1 MISTK
6 FEEVISTKFNLES
19 YDFFSDSD
27 ASESSDSDI
36 EEVDKRAASPELPE
50 LQKPTANFFESTLGK
65 MVSDLGMNLV
75 QESVQQDLLKQQQRK
90 SRKDKSAAVMH
101 AIISLKKNIEQ
112 SKENNKNFH
121 LEQKKCKYCSFKTE
135 SQLVLE
141 NHLETPHMRHGLLR
155 CNFCHYETKSPQEV
169 LEHMAGFHSVKGR
182 LERAPAPHQCPQC
195 PFEDMMKGNFTFLK

>member
-1 MISTK
+1 M
-6 FEEVISTKFNLES
+6 
-19 YDFFSDSD
+19 
-27 ASESSDSDI
+27 
-36 EEVDKRAASPELPE
+36 
-50 LQKPTANFFESTLGK
+50 GK
-65 MVSDLGMNLV
+65 IVSDLGMNLV

-90 SRKDKSAAVMH
+90 ARKDKSASVMH

-169 LEHMAGFHSVKGR
+169 LEHMAGFHEVKGR

-195 PFEDMMKGNFTFLK
+195 PFEDMMKGNFCYEHKYLK